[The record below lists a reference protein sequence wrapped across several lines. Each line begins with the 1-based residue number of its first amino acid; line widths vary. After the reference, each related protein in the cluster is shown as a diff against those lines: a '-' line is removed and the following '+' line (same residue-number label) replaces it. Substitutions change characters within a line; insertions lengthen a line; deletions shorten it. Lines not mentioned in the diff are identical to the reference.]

1 MDSEFVWVFNKP
13 NEVDVVQLP
22 EPTPPRGDTEVW
34 WSVMLLLLRI
44 FT

>member
-1 MDSEFVWVFNKP
+1 MDRDFVWVFNKP
-13 NEVDVVQLP
+13 DEADVVQLP
-22 EPTPPRGDTEVW
+22 EPQVPRTDTDVW